1 MQAGAG
7 GDGRA
12 VPPEG
17 TRPGRGTW
25 TWRKREALRDAH
37 LAATQRNET
46 NDRNKKILPSGYLRS
61 TEEAWGLI
69 LRAAKSHSCEWRG
82 YKL

>member
-46 NDRNKKILPSGYLRS
+46 NDRNKKKSCLR
-61 TEEAWGLI
+61 GI
-69 LRAAKSHSCEWRG
+69 YVPPKKRG
-82 YKL
+82 V

>member
-25 TWRKREALRDAH
+25 TWRKPEALRDAH

-46 NDRNKKILPSGYLRS
+46 NDRNKKNPAFGVS
-61 TEEAWGLI
+61 TFHRRNVGFDS
-69 LRAAKSHSCEWRG
+69 KSSE
-82 YKL
+82 KPFL

>member
-12 VPPEG
+12 APPEG

-37 LAATQRNET
+37 LAATKRTIEI
-46 NDRNKKILPSGYLRS
+46 KKILPSGYLRS
-61 TEEAWGLI
+61 TEETWGLI